1 LAILSCLALDE
12 LQEYKLRCRII
23 VAGAEVL
30 MVHAYELA
38 DGPGPF
44 RRLDLGPQLR
54 TIARFRIIR
63 EEPWERSA

>member
-1 LAILSCLALDE
+1 
-12 LQEYKLRCRII
+12 
-23 VAGAEVL
+23 
-30 MVHAYELA
+30 MVHPYELA
-38 DGPGPF
+38 GGSALF